1 MKSQIDRR
9 QFIQLGAAGCA
20 ACMLCS
26 KVPLFGA
33 VGGGSVLVSPGCRRT
48 KVKIAKIYIG
58 TDKCHWPK
66 PTLDLKK
73 EVAFYETQFDKMKA
87 EFADVDFVV
96 DELLKSPEQVEQLKD
111 KLQKVDGILL
121 IHLTIGISRI
131 MNKIVELGKPMM
143 IFAAPYSGHEWVGF
157 GSLRKEEKGAKVD
170 CILSSDYS
178 QLAAAIRP
186 FRAIHHLREAKICN
200 LSTRDRSS
208 YSASMKDKFGTRIKQ
223 VELDRM
229 LKLYDSI
236 SDKAADQECNDWMKK
251 AEKVVEPDRDE
262 IFRSCK
268 LALAFEKL
276 LDEEDATVMT
286 VDCYGTMYRKLPAF
300 PCVGFTRLND
310 MGLGGICES
319 DLRCA
324 MTHIII
330 QGLCGRPGF
339 ISDPTVDE
347 SKSSIILAHC
357 LGTRKMDGPDGPM
370 APYKL
375 RTIMER
381 QEGAV
386 PQIEM
391 RLGEKVTQALLV
403 GTDKILYFTGDI
415 IEAPVTLKD
424 DRGCRTKIDVKVDGD
439 IQKLWQNWSEGLHR
453 QTCYGDITKDLAR
466 FCKFTGI
473 EMIDEAV

>member
-1 MKSQIDRR
+1 M
-9 QFIQLGAAGCA
+9 F
-20 ACMLCS
+20 
-26 KVPLFGA
+26 
-33 VGGGSVLVSPGCRRT
+33 VSPGCRRT
-48 KVKIAKIYIG
+48 KVKVAKIYVG
-58 TDKCHWPK
+58 TDECHWPK

-73 EVAFYETQFDKMKA
+73 EVAFYETQFDKMKGQLT
-87 EFADVDFVV
+87 DVDFVV
-96 DELLKSPEQVEQLKD
+96 DKLLKSPNQVGPLKD

-121 IHLTIGISRI
+121 IHLTIGTRRI
-131 MNKIVELGKPMM
+131 INEIVELGKPTM

-200 LSTRDRSS
+200 LTTRDFGG

-223 VELDRM
+223 IKLDRM
-229 LKLYDSI
+229 LKLYESV
-236 SDKAADQECNDWMKK
+236 SNERADQECNDWIKK

-262 IFRSCK
+262 IFKSCK

-276 LDEEDATVMT
+276 LDEEEATVMT

-300 PCVGFTRLND
+300 PCIGFTRLND
-310 MGLGGICES
+310 MGLGGICEA
-319 DLRCA
+319 DLQSA

-347 SKSSIILAHC
+347 SRNSIILAHC
-357 LGTRKMDGPDGPM
+357 LGTRKMDGPDRPM

-375 RTIMER
+375 RSIMER

-386 PQIEM
+386 PQVEM
-391 RLGEKVTQALLV
+391 RLGEKVTQMKLI
-403 GTDKILYFTGDI
+403 GTNKILYFTGDI
-415 IEAPVTLKD
+415 IEAPVALKD
-424 DRGCRTKIDVKVDGD
+424 DRGCRTKIVVQVDGD
-439 IQKLWQNWSEGLHR
+439 VQTLWQNWSEGLHR
-453 QTCYGDITKDLAR
+453 QTCYGDITKDMAR
-466 FCKFTGI
+466 FCRFTGI
-473 EMIDEAV
+473 EMINEAV

>member
-9 QFIQLGAAGCA
+9 RFIQLGAAGCA

-33 VGGGSVLVSPGCRRT
+33 AGGGSVLVSPGCRRT
-48 KVKIAKIYIG
+48 KVKIAKIYVG

-73 EVAFYETQFDKMKA
+73 EVAFYETQFDKTKDQLT
-87 EFADVDFVV
+87 DVDFVV
-96 DELLKSPEQVEQLKD
+96 DELLKSPEQVGPLKD
-111 KLQKVDGILL
+111 RLQKVDGILL
-121 IHLTIGISRI
+121 IHLTIGTGGII
-131 MNKIVELGKPMM
+131 NKIVELGKPTM
-143 IFAAPYSGHEWVGF
+143 IFAAPYSGHEWVRF
-157 GSLRKEEKGAKVD
+157 GGLRKEERGAKVE

-200 LSTRDRSS
+200 LSTRDRSD

-229 LKLYDSI
+229 LKLYESI
-236 SDKAADQECNDWMKK
+236 SDKTAGQECNDWMKK
-251 AEKVVEPDRDE
+251 AEKVVEPDRNE

-347 SKSSIILAHC
+347 SKNSIILAHC
-357 LGTRKMDGPDGPM
+357 LGTRKLDGPDGPM

-381 QEGAV
+381 REGAV

-466 FCKFTGI
+466 FCKFTEI
-473 EMIDEAV
+473 EMINEAV